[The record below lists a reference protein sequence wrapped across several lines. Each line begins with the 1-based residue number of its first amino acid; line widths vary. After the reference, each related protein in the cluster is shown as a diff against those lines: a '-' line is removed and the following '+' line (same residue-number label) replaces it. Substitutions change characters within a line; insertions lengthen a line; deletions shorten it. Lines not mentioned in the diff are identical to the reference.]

1 MFQTVKVKFDLYADS
16 IVQIATQAINS
27 PKAGPIAGA
36 FAGTV
41 WYADISGAAGAV
53 AGILACIGAGISILV
68 ALERRIYDI
77 RQRRLAI
84 RLQKMEIKRL
94 ANYMKKKGDS

>member
-1 MFQTVKVKFDLYADS
+1 MFQEMKLKFDLYADS

-27 PKAGPIAGA
+27 PKAGPITGIVAGS
-36 FAGTV
+36 V

-53 AGILACIGAGISILV
+53 CGILACIGAGISIWV
-68 ALERRIYDI
+68 ALERRLYDI

-84 RLQKMEIKRL
+84 KLQKMEIKRL
-94 ANYMKKKGDS
+94 ANYMKKKGDK